1 MPDTG
6 RRYEHRYQEPEAALI
21 LQRAADLQ
29 RQALDAR
36 RMTLA
41 ELEDAAGSAGIEAI
55 HVRRAATELSLRMA
69 QRHRSS
75 PLLGGPRTILFEIVI
90 EGEIPVR
97 AYEYVIEA
105 VRRHTGELGVAS
117 LIGRSLTWM
126 ALPSHSSAG
135 ARWARTI
142 SLTIVPRGGRT
153 QIRLEEKLDQLV
165 QALFGSLAGG
175 LGGGG
180 TLVPLVSLAVV
191 GAPGLIPLGM
201 GLWFTGIWM
210 LARRAY
216 SQRVADRERELD
228 HALQAIIEIA
238 EEYRQNR

>member
-6 RRYEHRYQEPEAALI
+6 RRYEHRYQENEAALI

-29 RQALDAR
+29 RQAVDPR
-36 RMTLA
+36 RMTLG
-41 ELEDAAGSAGIEAI
+41 ELEEAASSAGIEPI
-55 HVRRAATELSLRMA
+55 HVRRAATELSLRLA
-69 QRHRSS
+69 QRHRAS
-75 PLLGGPRTILFEIVI
+75 PLLGGPRTILFEVTVD
-90 EGEIPVR
+90 GEIPVR

-142 SLTIVPRGGRT
+142 SLTIVPRAGRT
-153 QIRLEEKLDQLV
+153 QIRLEEKLDQLI

-180 TLVPLVSLAVV
+180 TLFPLLTLAAL
-191 GAPGLIPLGM
+191 GLPGMIPVGM
-201 GLWFTGIWM
+201 GLWFSGIWV
-210 LARRAY
+210 LARRVY
-216 SQRVADRERELD
+216 GQRVADREREL
-228 HALQAIIEIA
+228 HAALQAIIDIA
-238 EEYRQNR
+238 EDYQRR